1 MPQQLSLYSSVP
13 DADLKISLHT
23 LVSLTGQKPNP
34 IFSHHLIFMPQPIN
48 PANTQQQHELYRM
61 RLSRD
66 VDTAAYVIPY
76 AKLPTSSDRNYA
88 HWTAHVAELPEAG
101 KRKVVSQA
109 LLSTTILD
117 DEPFRFVGS
126 LGYEYSSEYWIKG
139 YQFIYNDTITIH
151 LFRLCVYNSNTGTLE
166 LLDKSG
172 KWIVK
177 AYSDVAS
184 VTDIEGIN
192 AATAALETLKTDLS
206 GLFDLV
212 QPERNCF
219 ETRMK
224 RVRWNLQ
231 SINVLFIIVMLE

>member
-1 MPQQLSLYSSVP
+1 MPQQLSLYSSVA

-34 IFSHHLIFMPQPIN
+34 IFNHNLIFTPRPVN
-48 PANTQQQHELYRM
+48 PANLQQQQQQHELYRM
-61 RLSRD
+61 RLSRK
-66 VDTAAYVIPY
+66 VETVSQVIPY
-76 AKLPTSSDRNYA
+76 AKLPASPDRNYA
-88 HWTAHVAELPEAG
+88 RWTAHVAELPEAG

-109 LLSTTILD
+109 LLSTVILD
-117 DEPFRFVGS
+117 DEPFSFVGS
-126 LGYEYSSEYWIKG
+126 LGYEYGSEYWIKG

-151 LFRLCVYNSNTGTLE
+151 LFRLCVFNTATDTLE

-177 AYSDVAS
+177 AYSDVAL

-224 RVRWNLQ
+224 RVR
-231 SINVLFIIVMLE
+231 